1 MEHVIAARFRDVYK
15 AFGKNSLYEGLDL
28 EIRQGEVLTILGGS
42 GSGKSIMLKMM
53 LGLVRAD
60 RGEVWIGDQE
70 LGALDERALVP
81 VRRQVGML
89 FQGGA
94 LFDSMNV
101 FDNVSYGLV
110 ERGER
115 DPELLRARV
124 DQVLASVGMPGI
136 DTLMPSEL
144 SGGMKKRVALARAIC
159 GVPKILLYD
168 EPTTGLDPVNVRRI
182 SELIRQLQKELG
194 VTSVVVTHDLPSAF
208 LISDR
213 LALLADR
220 RIVEIAEP
228 LAFQKSTVP
237 AVREFL
243 GAMPVDARAR
253 AHEQNEDAR
262 ASAHERAQAAA
273 PTVEVIP

>member
-1 MEHVIAARFRDVYK
+1 MEPNIAVRFRDVYK
-15 AFGKNSLYEGLDL
+15 AFGKNSLYEGLNLD
-28 EIRQGEVLTILGGS
+28 IRQGEILTILGGS

-60 RGEVWIGDQE
+60 RGQIWIGDQE
-70 LGALDERALVP
+70 LGTLDERALVP
-81 VRRQVGML
+81 VRRELGML

-94 LFDSMNV
+94 LFDSMDV

-115 DPELLRARV
+115 DVAVLRKRV
-124 DQVLASVGMPGI
+124 AQVLASVGMPEI
-136 DTLMPSEL
+136 EALMPSEL

-159 GVPKILLYD
+159 GMPKILLYD

-182 SELIRQLQKELG
+182 SELILQLRRELG

-213 LALLADR
+213 LAMLADH
-220 RIVEIAEP
+220 RIVEVAEP
-228 LAFQKSTVP
+228 VAFRASKVL

-243 GAMPVDARAR
+243 GAMPQAEAML
-253 AHEQNEDAR
+253 NEVR
-262 ASAHERAQAAA
+262 
-273 PTVEVIP
+273 P